1 MRFPAHVRRRLG
13 VLTALVVCTALAA
26 PTAGAAGKSA
36 RELQQDK
43 SRIDAALDESS
54 HELEHASA
62 AVRNAAAALARV
74 QAQLPIAQ
82 EEVAEA
88 RGALAAAQ
96 ARDAAAAAA
105 LIAAEAAAA
114 AAERKAAEAGADV
127 VAGREQLGDRARAV
141 YQRGPLAN
149 IETALEA
156 DSPTELM
163 ERSTLLKTVL
173 DHNTALVN
181 DLADARARL
190 ASERADLR
198 AARAEVSAKR
208 AAAATAL
215 KRTAA
220 AEQRAVE
227 ARVALGA
234 LIEERYAARKVAER
248 ERAKEAAEYAVLQ
261 RSSQWLSRKIREA
274 EAAAQRAAAERAR
287 RAAAARAKARRNAPR
302 AQSAAPE
309 EVRSARFTW
318 PTNGQL
324 TSRYGYRYHPIY
336 KVRRFHAGIDIGA
349 PYGTAIWAGDGGVVI
364 YAGYAQGYG
373 QLVVIAHGDGLAT
386 AYGHMSSINVSD
398 GEYVDRGEKIAEVGS
413 LGASTGPHLHFEV
426 RRDGEP
432 VNPMNYL

>member
-36 RELQQDK
+36 RELQRDK
-43 SRIDAALDESS
+43 SRVDQALDQSS

-82 EEVAEA
+82 REVAEA
-88 RGALAAAQ
+88 RGALAAAH

-105 LIAAEAAAA
+105 LVAAEAAAA
-114 AAERKAAEAGADV
+114 AAERKAAAASADV
-127 VAGREQLGDRARAV
+127 TEGREQLGDRARAV

-149 IETALEA
+149 IESALEA
-156 DSPTELM
+156 DSPTELV
-163 ERSTLLKTVL
+163 ERSTMLQTVL
-173 DHNTALVN
+173 QHNTALVHE
-181 DLADARARL
+181 LADARARL
-190 ASERADLR
+190 ASERAEVR

-208 AAAATAL
+208 AAAAVAL
-215 KRTAA
+215 KRTEA
-220 AEQRAVE
+220 AEKRAVE
-227 ARVALGA
+227 ARIAVGR
-234 LIEERYAARKVAER
+234 LIDERYAARKVAER
-248 ERAKEAAEYAVLQ
+248 ERAAEAREYAQLQ
-261 RSSQWLSRKIREA
+261 ASSQWLKRKIREA

-287 RAAAARAKARRNAPR
+287 RAAAAKARASSRKR
-302 AQSAAPE
+302 SQSSAPE
-309 EVRSARFTW
+309 EVRQARFTW
-318 PTNGQL
+318 PTNGHL

-373 QLVVIAHGDGLAT
+373 KLVVVAHGDGLAT
-386 AYGHMSSINVSD
+386 AYGHMSAINVTE

-432 VNPMNYL
+432 VDPMNYL